1 MASTA
6 LSAFVTDASLPP
18 GIDPPLR
25 QTDSTVLA
33 LDLGT
38 TTGWALRLGDRSILS
53 GIQTFRPG
61 RFEGG
66 GMRYLR
72 STNWLVE
79 IAKRAHGIRR
89 IVFEDVRRHAGTDA
103 ARVYGGS

>member
-1 MASTA
+1 MAPAPLTA
-6 LSAFVTDASLPP
+6 PDTAANLSP
-18 GIDPPLR
+18 GIDLPLR
-25 QTDSTVLA
+25 KKSNTVLA

-72 STNWLVE
+72 FTNWLVE
-79 IAKRAHGIRR
+79 IAMRTHGIRR
-89 IVFEDVRRHAGTDA
+89 IVFEEVRRVI
-103 ARVYGGS
+103 RFSCR